1 MTSDLFEGLGALF
14 KLRPTGGIS
23 QHMQCG
29 ADHQVMQ
36 DIAGIQVPCMDSPTC
51 KERERERVLGAHF
64 KLRQQLLIAH
74 AAMWADMQETV

>member
-1 MTSDLFEGLGALF
+1 MTSRLFEELGTLF
-14 KLRPTGGIS
+14 KLRPTGSIS

-29 ADHQVMQ
+29 ADHQKVMQ

-51 KERERERVLGAHF
+51 RERERVLGAHF
-64 KLRQQLLIAH
+64 KLTQQLLIAH